1 MGRFVVRRTLQGL
14 IVVLGVTVIVF
25 VVTRMVGDP
34 VRFILPLEATAE
46 ERAARSHE
54 LGFDRPIVTQFGDY
68 LTDLAAGDFGES
80 LWQRERPTMDIV
92 QQVLPKTF
100 QLVGAGM
107 LLAVVVALPL
117 GVLAATRP
125 GTPLDRLLVTT
136 SLLGLSVPQFWL
148 GLILIIVFGVE
159 LGWLPTA
166 GTGSFQHLVLPAV
179 TLGLPAAGRIAM
191 MVRSSMIDE
200 LNKQYVR
207 TAKAKGMPMFRTVAV
222 HAFRNGSIPVLTLV
236 GWELIR
242 ALAGYTVIVESVFN
256 WPGIGQTTIQAIQRQ
271 DLFLLQTI
279 VLVVAVMVV
288 IVNVLI
294 DIAYKAVDPR
304 IKVV

>member
-1 MGRFVVRRTLQGL
+1 VQGVV
-14 IVVLGVTVIVF
+14 VVLCVTVIVF

-34 VRFILPLEATAE
+34 VKFILPLEATQAE
-46 ERAARSHE
+46 RDARAAE
-54 LGFDRPIVTQFGDY
+54 LGFDRPILTQFGDY
-68 LTDLAAGDFGES
+68 LGDLSRLDFGES
-80 LWQRERPTMDIV
+80 LWQRGRPTMDIV
-92 QQVLPKTF
+92 GEALPRTF

-107 LLAVVVALPL
+107 VLAVAVALPL

-125 GTPLDRLLVTT
+125 GTVTDRLLVTT

-166 GTGSFQHLVLPAV
+166 GQGSFEHLVLPAV
-179 TLGLPAAGRIAM
+179 TLGLPAAGRLAM
-191 MVRSSMIDE
+191 MIRSSMIDE

-207 TAKAKGMPMFRTVAV
+207 TAKAKGMPMWRTVWV
-222 HAFRNGSIPVLTLV
+222 HAFRNGSIPLVTLL

-242 ALAGYTVIVESVFN
+242 ALAGYTVVVETVFN

-279 VLVVAVMVV
+279 VLVIAVLVV
-288 IVNVLI
+288 VVNVLV
-294 DIAYKAVDPR
+294 DLLYKAVDPR

>member
-1 MGRFVVRRTLQGL
+1 MGRFVIRRTLQG
-14 IVVLGVTVIVF
+14 IVVVLGVTVVVF

-54 LGFDRPIVTQFGDY
+54 LGFDRPVVTQFGDY
-68 LTDLAAGDFGES
+68 LTDLAEGDFGES
-80 LWQRERPTMDIV
+80 LWQRGRSTMDIV

-100 QLVGAGM
+100 QLVAAGM
-107 LLAVVVALPL
+107 VLAAVVALPL

-125 GTPLDRLLVTT
+125 GTAADRLLVTT

-148 GLILIIVFGVE
+148 GLIFIIVFGVQ

-166 GTGSFQHLVLPAV
+166 GTGTWKHLVLPAI
-179 TLGLPAAGRIAM
+179 TLGLPAAGRLAM

-207 TAKAKGMPMFRTVAV
+207 TAKAKGMPPWRTVGI
-222 HAFRNGSIPVLTLV
+222 HALRNGSIPVLTLF
-236 GWELIR
+236 GWEVIR
-242 ALAGYTVIVESVFN
+242 ALAGYTVVVETVFN

-279 VLVVAVMVV
+279 VLVVAVLVVV
-288 IVNVLI
+288 INVVV
-294 DIAYKAVDPR
+294 DVAYKAVDPR
-304 IKVV
+304 IKVA